1 MDPRRILEEA
11 AQHRQACEIQVRGEG
26 WIRGQV
32 VRVERGGLV
41 VTASD
46 RRFFGG
52 EDARVWLAVESKYY
66 TFQASVIRAGVPV
79 PERNQDGLLLGFI
92 DNWAESEA
100 RSAAVN
106 NPVGQSHVVELVPS
120 NGPAISLL
128 EAPVRLVDLA
138 IDGLSFSVPDDFKLI
153 FVESGSITVRLGA
166 VGKSPIEVHARVGDL
181 SAGEGYRLYGL
192 YFEGVEDPEQ
202 HRELIDAI
210 ATA

>member
-11 AQHRQACEIQVRGEG
+11 AQQRQACEIQVRGEG

-41 VTASD
+41 VTAAD
-46 RRFFGG
+46 RRFVGG
-52 EDARVWLAVESKYY
+52 EDTRVWLAVESKYY

-79 PERNQDGLLLGFI
+79 PERSQDGLLLGFI
-92 DNWAESEA
+92 DNWSEAES
-100 RSAAVN
+100 RST
-106 NPVGQSHVVELVPS
+106 GSSITESHVVELIPS

-128 EAPVRLVDLA
+128 QPPVRLVDLA

-153 FVESGSITVRLGA
+153 FVESGSITLRLGTVDA
-166 VGKSPIEVHARVGDL
+166 EAIEIHARVSDL

-192 YFEGVEDPEQ
+192 CFEGVEDPEQ
-202 HRELIDAI
+202 HRQLIEAI
-210 ATA
+210 GIA

>member
-41 VTASD
+41 VTAAD
-46 RRFFGG
+46 RRFVGG
-52 EDARVWLAVESKYY
+52 EDTRVWLAVESKYY

-79 PERNQDGLLLGFI
+79 PERSQDGLLLGFI
-92 DNWAESEA
+92 DNWSESES
-100 RSAAVN
+100 RSATA
-106 NPVGQSHVVELVPS
+106 QTSTTHVVELVPS

-128 EAPVRLVDLA
+128 VPPVRLVDLA

-166 VGKSPIEVHARVGDL
+166 VGSEPIEVHARVGDL

-192 YFEGVEDPEQ
+192 YFEGVEDPDQ
-202 HRELIDAI
+202 HRELIEAI
-210 ATA
+210 ELA

>member
-41 VTASD
+41 VTAAD
-46 RRFFGG
+46 RRFVGG
-52 EDARVWLAVESKYY
+52 EDARIWLAVESKYY

-79 PERNQDGLLLGFI
+79 PERSQHGLLLGFI
-92 DNWAESEA
+92 NNWSESEA
-100 RSAAVN
+100 RSEQPAASA
-106 NPVGQSHVVELVPS
+106 GQIVQLIPS

-128 EAPVRLVDLA
+128 TEPVRLVELA

-153 FVESGSITVRLGA
+153 FVESGEITIRLGVA
-166 VGKSPIEVHARVGDL
+166 GEEPMDVHARVADL

-192 YFEGVEDPEQ
+192 RFEGVDDAER
-202 HRELIDAI
+202 HRTLIDAL
-210 ATA
+210 AV

>member
-1 MDPRRILEEA
+1 MDPRRILEDA

-32 VRVERGGLV
+32 VRVERAGLV
-41 VTASD
+41 VTAAD
-46 RRFFGG
+46 RRFVGG
-52 EDARVWLAVESKYY
+52 EDLRVWLAVDAKQY

-79 PERNQDGLLLGFI
+79 PERSQDGLLLGFI
-92 DNWAESEA
+92 DNWSEA
-100 RSAAVN
+100 LERQKDHSADHRVD
-106 NPVGQSHVVELVPS
+106 LVPA

-128 EAPVRLVDLA
+128 NPPVRLVDLA

-166 VGKSPIEVHARVGDL
+166 AGAEAIEVAARVGDL

-192 YFEGVEDPEQ
+192 QFEGVEDPEV
-202 HRELIDAI
+202 HRKIVDAL
-210 ATA
+210 AP

>member
-26 WIRGQV
+26 WIRGQII
-32 VRVERGGLV
+32 RVERGGLV
-41 VTASD
+41 VTAAD
-46 RRFFGG
+46 RRFVGG
-52 EDARVWLAVESKYY
+52 EDTRIWLSVDSKYY

-79 PERNQDGLLLGFI
+79 PERSQNGLLLGFI
-92 DNWAESEA
+92 DNWAESESRA
-100 RSAAVN
+100 LDATPEVVSN
-106 NPVGQSHVVELVPS
+106 QTVELVPS

-153 FVESGSITVRLGA
+153 FVESGSITIRMGLAGA
-166 VGKSPIEVHARVGDL
+166 SAVEVHGRVADL

-192 YFEGVEDPEQ
+192 RFEGVDDPERLR
-202 HRELIDAI
+202 HLIDAI
-210 ATA
+210 GV